1 MPHNRDYSMSITN
14 FSHCSMS
21 KNNFFIIVLS
31 IFVISFSST
40 FYYGANDVFGKT
52 NNINDNKNDENPEK
66 FKLNVG
72 INLINIKDQNPQI
85 FKLIAFING
94 EIQSKIIDLK
104 KNATISKDSKIITP
118 FYFDTSNDI
127 SEINVGDE
135 YFVCGY
141 VLKNDDN
148 NNTNQK
154 SNGVNSS
161 SNAQLMPYDC
171 NEGGIVSTTKD
182 SIGLFSTMNKFIES
196 SSIYQARSKTSTLA
210 DINNK
215 EVKITLLNPLDAKK
229 IKDLDNVQF
238 TAMVKGEY
246 QIKKMN
252 IKDEIKK
259 SKIKDTLKVP
269 FVFNSNTDIGPVQV
283 GDYYFGCITA
293 NDYWSKEHSEC
304 EKRFIQHLNKSN
316 DLPVAH

>member
-1 MPHNRDYSMSITN
+1 MQISISKFRH
-14 FSHCSMS
+14 FSIS
-21 KNNFFIIVLS
+21 KNNFFVIVLS
-31 IFVISFSST
+31 IFVISFSLTLLYSP
-40 FYYGANDVFGKT
+40 NDVFGKT
-52 NNINDNKNDENPEK
+52 NNINNNKNDGNQDK

-72 INLINIKDQNPQI
+72 INLINIKEKNPQV

-94 EIQSKIIDLK
+94 DIQTKIIDLK
-104 KNATISKDSKIITP
+104 KNATVSKDSKIITP

-141 VLKNDDN
+141 VLKNDYN

-154 SNGVNSS
+154 SNAVKSS

-182 SIGLFSTMNKFIES
+182 SIGLFSTMNKFVES
-196 SSIYQARSKTSTLA
+196 SSIYQANSKTSSLV
-210 DINNK
+210 DSNNK

-246 QIKKMN
+246 QIKKIN
-252 IKDEIKK
+252 IKNEIKK

-304 EKRFIQHLNKSN
+304 EKRFIQHLDKSN

>member
-1 MPHNRDYSMSITN
+1 M
-14 FSHCSMS
+14 
-21 KNNFFIIVLS
+21 VLS
-31 IFVISFSST
+31 IFFISLFLTIFNSS
-40 FYYGANDVFGKT
+40 NDVFAITDDDNNTNDGGK
-52 NNINDNKNDENPEK
+52 K
-66 FKLNVG
+66 FQLNMV
-72 INLINIKDQNPQI
+72 INLNTIQPQNPQL
-85 FKLIAFING
+85 FKLVAFING
-94 EIQSKIIDLK
+94 EMQTKIVDVK
-104 KNATISKDSKIITP
+104 KNATLSKNSKITVP
-118 FYFDTSNDI
+118 FYFDKSNDV

-141 VLKNDDN
+141 IVKRIGN
-148 NNTNQK
+148 
-154 SNGVNSS
+154 VNAS
-161 SNAQLMPYDC
+161 SNNQLMPYDC
-171 NEGGIVSTTKD
+171 NEGGIASTTKD
-182 SIGLFSTMNKFIES
+182 SIGLFSTMTKFDEGS
-196 SSIYQARSKTSTLA
+196 TLYQASLNMPSPA
-210 DINNK
+210 DSNKNNK

-246 QIKKMN
+246 QIKKIN

-269 FVFNSNTDIGPVQV
+269 FVFNSNTDIGPVQI

-304 EKRFIQHLNKSN
+304 EKRFIQHLDKTN

>member
-1 MPHNRDYSMSITN
+1 MQISISKFRH
-14 FSHCSMS
+14 FSIS
-21 KNNFFIIVLS
+21 KNNFLVIVLS
-31 IFVISFSST
+31 TFVISFSLTLLYSP
-40 FYYGANDVFGKT
+40 NDVFGKT
-52 NNINDNKNDENPEK
+52 NNINNNKNDGNQDK

-72 INLINIKDQNPQI
+72 INLINIKEKNPQV

-94 EIQSKIIDLK
+94 DIQTKIIDLK
-104 KNATISKDSKIITP
+104 KNATVSKDSKIITP

-154 SNGVNSS
+154 SNAVNSS

-182 SIGLFSTMNKFIES
+182 SIGLFSTMNKFVES
-196 SSIYQARSKTSTLA
+196 SSIYQANSKTSSLV
-210 DINNK
+210 DSNNK

-252 IKDEIKK
+252 IKNEIKK

-269 FVFNSNTDIGPVQV
+269 FIFNSNTDIGPVQV

-304 EKRFIQHLNKSN
+304 EKRFIQHLDKSN

>member
-1 MPHNRDYSMSITN
+1 MQISIPKFRH
-14 FSHCSMS
+14 FSIS
-21 KNNFFIIVLS
+21 KNNFFVIVLS
-31 IFVISFSST
+31 ISVISFSLTLLYSP
-40 FYYGANDVFGKT
+40 NDVFGKT
-52 NNINDNKNDENPEK
+52 NNINNNKNDGNQDK

-72 INLINIKDQNPQI
+72 INLINIKEKNPQV

-94 EIQSKIIDLK
+94 DIQTKIIELK
-104 KNATISKDSKIITP
+104 KNATVSKDSKIITP
-118 FYFDTSNDI
+118 FYFDKTNNV

-141 VLKNDDN
+141 MVKSIDIV
-148 NNTNQK
+148 NT
-154 SNGVNSS
+154 S
-161 SNAQLMPYDC
+161 SNNQLMPYDC

-182 SIGLFSTMNKFIES
+182 SIGLFSTMNKFVES
-196 SSIYQARSKTSTLA
+196 SSIYQANSKTSSLV
-210 DINNK
+210 DSNNK

-252 IKDEIKK
+252 IKNEIKK

-269 FVFNSNTDIGPVQV
+269 FTFNRNTGIGPVQV

-304 EKRFIQHLNKSN
+304 EKRFIQHLDKSN

>member
-1 MPHNRDYSMSITN
+1 MQMQISIPN
-14 FSHCSMS
+14 FRHFSIS
-21 KNNFFIIVLS
+21 KNNFFVIVLS
-31 IFVISFSST
+31 ISVISFSLTLLYSP
-40 FYYGANDVFGKT
+40 NDVFGKT
-52 NNINDNKNDENPEK
+52 NNINNNKNDGNQDK

-72 INLINIKDQNPQI
+72 INLINIKEKNPQV

-94 EIQSKIIDLK
+94 DIQTKIIDLK
-104 KNATISKDSKIITP
+104 KNATVSKDSKIITP
-118 FYFDTSNDI
+118 FYFDKTNNV

-141 VLKNDDN
+141 MV
-148 NNTNQK
+148 K
-154 SNGVNSS
+154 SIDIVNAS
-161 SNAQLMPYDC
+161 SNNQLMPYDC

-182 SIGLFSTMNKFIES
+182 SIGLFSTMNKFVES
-196 SSIYQARSKTSTLA
+196 SSIYQANSKTSSLV
-210 DINNK
+210 DSNNK

-252 IKDEIKK
+252 IKNEIKK

-269 FVFNSNTDIGPVQV
+269 ITFNRNTDIGPVQV

-304 EKRFIQHLNKSN
+304 EKRFIQHLDKSN

>member
-1 MPHNRDYSMSITN
+1 M
-14 FSHCSMS
+14 
-21 KNNFFIIVLS
+21 VLFS
-31 IFVISFSST
+31 IFVLCFSLILFNSLNNV
-40 FYYGANDVFGKT
+40 FAINDDDAANTNEKDKKFQLNIVVNL
-52 NNINDNKNDENPEK
+52 NNIQGENPQL
-66 FKLNVG
+66 FKLVS
-72 INLINIKDQNPQI
+72 
-85 FKLIAFING
+85 FING
-94 EIQSKIIDLK
+94 DIQTKVIDLK
-104 KNATISKDSKIITP
+104 KNATFSKNSEIKIP
-118 FYFDTSNDI
+118 FYFDKTNNVA
-127 SEINVGDE
+127 EINVGDE

-141 VLKNDDN
+141 IVKRIDSVNTTSN
-148 NNTNQK
+148 N
-154 SNGVNSS
+154 
-161 SNAQLMPYDC
+161 QLMPYDC
-171 NEGGIVSTTKD
+171 NEGGIASTTKD
-182 SIGLFSTMNKFIES
+182 SIGLFSTMTKFAEGATL
-196 SSIYQARSKTSTLA
+196 YQAALNTPSPAAAA
-210 DINNK
+210 DSNKNNK

-269 FVFNSNTDIGPVQV
+269 FTFNVQTDIGPIQI

-304 EKRFIQHLNKSN
+304 EKRFIQHLDKSN

>member
-1 MPHNRDYSMSITN
+1 
-14 FSHCSMS
+14 MS
-21 KNNFFIIVLS
+21 KNKLFVMVLS
-31 IFVISFSST
+31 IFFISLFLTIFNSS
-40 FYYGANDVFGKT
+40 NDVFAITDDDNNTNDGGK
-52 NNINDNKNDENPEK
+52 K
-66 FKLNVG
+66 FQLNMV
-72 INLINIKDQNPQI
+72 INLNTIQPQNPQL
-85 FKLIAFING
+85 FKLVAFING
-94 EIQSKIIDLK
+94 EMQTKIVDVK
-104 KNATISKDSKIITP
+104 KNATLSKNSKITVP
-118 FYFDTSNDI
+118 FYFDKSNDV

-141 VLKNDDN
+141 IVKRIGN
-148 NNTNQK
+148 
-154 SNGVNSS
+154 VNAS
-161 SNAQLMPYDC
+161 SNNQLMPYDC
-171 NEGGIVSTTKD
+171 NEGGIASTTKD
-182 SIGLFSTMNKFIES
+182 SIGLFSTMTKFDEGS
-196 SSIYQARSKTSTLA
+196 TLYQASLNTPSPA
-210 DINNK
+210 DSNKNNK

-246 QIKKMN
+246 QIKKIN

-269 FVFNSNTDIGPVQV
+269 FVFNSNTDIGPVQI

-304 EKRFIQHLNKSN
+304 EKRFIQHLDKTN

>member
-1 MPHNRDYSMSITN
+1 MSITN
-14 FSHCSMS
+14 FSHFSLS
-21 KNNFFIIVLS
+21 KNYFFVIVLS
-31 IFVISFSST
+31 IFVISFSFT
-40 FYYGANDVFGKT
+40 LFYSPNDVFGKT
-52 NNINDNKNDENPEK
+52 NNINDNKKDGNEDK
-66 FKLNVG
+66 FKLNVE
-72 INLINIKDQNPQI
+72 INLINIKEKNPQV

-94 EIQSKIIDLK
+94 DIQTKIIDLK
-104 KNATISKDSKIITP
+104 KNATVSKNSKIITP

-148 NNTNQK
+148 NKTIQK
-154 SNGVNSS
+154 SNKVNFSR
-161 SNAQLMPYDC
+161 NAQLMPYDC

-196 SSIYQARSKTSTLA
+196 SSIYQARSKTSPLA

-229 IKDLDNVQF
+229 IKDLVNVQF

>member
-1 MPHNRDYSMSITN
+1 MFIQNYSH
-14 FSHCSMS
+14 FLMS
-21 KNNFFIIVLS
+21 KNKLFVMVLS
-31 IFVISFSST
+31 IFFISLFLTIFNSS
-40 FYYGANDVFGKT
+40 NDVFAITDDDNNTNDGGK
-52 NNINDNKNDENPEK
+52 K
-66 FKLNVG
+66 FQLNMV
-72 INLINIKDQNPQI
+72 INLNTIQPQNPQL
-85 FKLIAFING
+85 FKLVAFING
-94 EIQSKIIDLK
+94 EMQTKIVDVK
-104 KNATISKDSKIITP
+104 KNATLSKNSKITVP
-118 FYFDTSNDI
+118 FYFDKSNDV

-141 VLKNDDN
+141 IVKRIGN
-148 NNTNQK
+148 
-154 SNGVNSS
+154 VNAS
-161 SNAQLMPYDC
+161 SNNQLMPYDC
-171 NEGGIVSTTKD
+171 NEGGIASTTKD
-182 SIGLFSTMNKFIES
+182 SIGLFSTMTKFDEGS
-196 SSIYQARSKTSTLA
+196 TLYQASLNTPSPA
-210 DINNK
+210 DSNKNNK

-246 QIKKMN
+246 QIKKIN

-269 FVFNSNTDIGPVQV
+269 FVFNSNTDIGPVQI

-304 EKRFIQHLNKSN
+304 EKRFIQHLDKTN

>member
-1 MPHNRDYSMSITN
+1 MQISIPKFRH
-14 FSHCSMS
+14 FSIS
-21 KNNFFIIVLS
+21 KNNFFVIVLS
-31 IFVISFSST
+31 IFVISFSLTLLYSP
-40 FYYGANDVFGKT
+40 NDVFGKT
-52 NNINDNKNDENPEK
+52 NNINNNKNDGNQDK

-72 INLINIKDQNPQI
+72 INLINIKEKNPQV

-94 EIQSKIIDLK
+94 DIQTKIIDLK
-104 KNATISKDSKIITP
+104 KNATVSKDSKIITP

-154 SNGVNSS
+154 SNAVKSS

-182 SIGLFSTMNKFIES
+182 SIGLFSTMNKFVES
-196 SSIYQARSKTSTLA
+196 SSIYQANSKTSSLV
-210 DINNK
+210 DSNNK

-246 QIKKMN
+246 QIKKIN
-252 IKDEIKK
+252 IKNEIKK

-304 EKRFIQHLNKSN
+304 EKRFIQHLDKSN

>member
-1 MPHNRDYSMSITN
+1 M
-14 FSHCSMS
+14 
-21 KNNFFIIVLS
+21 LS
-31 IFVISFSST
+31 ILVISFSLT
-40 FYYGANDVFGKT
+40 LFYSPNDVFAKT
-52 NNINDNKNDENPEK
+52 NNFNNNKNNENQDK

-72 INLINIKDQNPQI
+72 INLINIKERNPQVL
-85 FKLIAFING
+85 KLIAFING
-94 EIQSKIIDLK
+94 DIQTKIIDLK
-104 KNATISKDSKIITP
+104 KNASVSKNSKIITP
-118 FYFDTSNDI
+118 FYFDTSNEI

-148 NNTNQK
+148 NNTIQK
-154 SNGVNSS
+154 SNDVNSS

-182 SIGLFSTMNKFIES
+182 SIGLFSTMNKFVES
-196 SSIYQARSKTSTLA
+196 SSLYQASSKTSSLA
-210 DINNK
+210 DSNNK

-259 SKIKDTLKVP
+259 SKIKYILKVP
-269 FVFNSNTDIGPVQV
+269 FLFNSNTDIGPVQV

-304 EKRFIQHLNKSN
+304 EKRFIQHLDKSN
-316 DLPVAH
+316 ELPVAH

>member
-1 MPHNRDYSMSITN
+1 MFIQNYSH
-14 FSHCSMS
+14 FLMS
-21 KNNFFIIVLS
+21 KNKLFVMVLS
-31 IFVISFSST
+31 IFFISLFLTIFNSS
-40 FYYGANDVFGKT
+40 NDVFAITDDDNNTNDGGK
-52 NNINDNKNDENPEK
+52 K
-66 FKLNVG
+66 FQLNMV
-72 INLINIKDQNPQI
+72 INLNTIQPQNPQL
-85 FKLIAFING
+85 FKLVAFING
-94 EIQSKIIDLK
+94 EMQTKIVDVK
-104 KNATISKDSKIITP
+104 KNATLSKNSKITVP
-118 FYFDTSNDI
+118 FYFDKSNDV

-141 VLKNDDN
+141 IVKRIGN
-148 NNTNQK
+148 
-154 SNGVNSS
+154 VNAS
-161 SNAQLMPYDC
+161 SNNQLMPYDC
-171 NEGGIVSTTKD
+171 NEGGIASTTKD
-182 SIGLFSTMNKFIES
+182 SIGLFSTMTKFDEGS
-196 SSIYQARSKTSTLA
+196 TLYQASLNMPSPA
-210 DINNK
+210 DSNKNNK

-246 QIKKMN
+246 QIKKIN

-269 FVFNSNTDIGPVQV
+269 FVFNSNTDIGPVQI

-304 EKRFIQHLNKSN
+304 EKRFIQHLDKTN

>member
-1 MPHNRDYSMSITN
+1 MQISIPKFRH
-14 FSHCSMS
+14 FSIS
-21 KNNFFIIVLS
+21 KNNFFVIVLS
-31 IFVISFSST
+31 ISVISFSLTLLYSP
-40 FYYGANDVFGKT
+40 NDVFGKT
-52 NNINDNKNDENPEK
+52 NNINNNKNDGNQDK

-72 INLINIKDQNPQI
+72 INLINIKEKNPQV

-94 EIQSKIIDLK
+94 DIQTKIIELK
-104 KNATISKDSKIITP
+104 KNATVSKDSKIITP
-118 FYFDTSNDI
+118 FYFDKTNNV

-141 VLKNDDN
+141 MVKSIDIV
-148 NNTNQK
+148 NT
-154 SNGVNSS
+154 S
-161 SNAQLMPYDC
+161 SNNQLMPYDC

-182 SIGLFSTMNKFIES
+182 SIGLFSTMNKFVES
-196 SSIYQARSKTSTLA
+196 SSIYQANSKTSSLV
-210 DINNK
+210 DSNNK

-252 IKDEIKK
+252 IKNEIKK

-269 FVFNSNTDIGPVQV
+269 FTFNRNTDIGPVQV

-304 EKRFIQHLNKSN
+304 EKRFIQHLDKSN

>member
-1 MPHNRDYSMSITN
+1 MQISIPKFRH
-14 FSHCSMS
+14 FSIS
-21 KNNFFIIVLS
+21 KNNFFVIVLS
-31 IFVISFSST
+31 IFVISFSLTLLYSP
-40 FYYGANDVFGKT
+40 NDVFGKT
-52 NNINDNKNDENPEK
+52 NNINNNKNDGNQDK

-72 INLINIKDQNPQI
+72 INLINIKEKNPQV

-94 EIQSKIIDLK
+94 DIQTKIIDLK
-104 KNATISKDSKIITP
+104 KNATVSKDSKIITP

-154 SNGVNSS
+154 SNAVKSS

-182 SIGLFSTMNKFIES
+182 SIGLFSTMNKFVES
-196 SSIYQARSKTSTLA
+196 SSIYQANSKTSSLV
-210 DINNK
+210 DSNNK

-252 IKDEIKK
+252 IKNEIKK

-304 EKRFIQHLNKSN
+304 EKRFIQHLDKSN

>member
-1 MPHNRDYSMSITN
+1 MYDKQIIININKHYYDKHNCQLALCESGYSVAILVLC
-14 FSHCSMS
+14 FSLTIFSV
-21 KNNFFIIVLS
+21 NNVFAINNDD
-31 IFVISFSST
+31 
-40 FYYGANDVFGKT
+40 ANTHEKDKKFQLNMLVNL
-52 NNINDNKNDENPEK
+52 NNIQAENPQL
-66 FKLNVG
+66 FKLV
-72 INLINIKDQNPQI
+72 
-85 FKLIAFING
+85 AFING
-94 EIQSKIIDLK
+94 EIQTKVIDLK
-104 KNATISKDSKIITP
+104 KNATVSKNSKITIP
-118 FYFDTSNDI
+118 FYFDKTNNV

-141 VLKNDDN
+141 IVKSIDN
-148 NNTNQK
+148 
-154 SNGVNSS
+154 VNAS
-161 SNAQLMPYDC
+161 SNNQLMPYDC
-171 NEGGIVSTTKD
+171 NEGGIASTTKD
-182 SIGLFSTMNKFIES
+182 SIGLFSTMTKFAEGS
-196 SSIYQARSKTSTLA
+196 TLYQAALNTPSPAAA
-210 DINNK
+210 DSNKKNN

-252 IKDEIKK
+252 IKNEIKK

-269 FVFNSNTDIGPVQV
+269 FTFNRNTGIGPVQV

-304 EKRFIQHLNKSN
+304 EKRFIQHLDKSN

>member
-1 MPHNRDYSMSITN
+1 MSLTN
-14 FSHCSMS
+14 FNHFYMT
-21 KNNFFIIVLS
+21 KNNFFVIVLS
-31 IFVISFSST
+31 IFVISFSLTLLYSP
-40 FYYGANDVFGKT
+40 NDVFGKT
-52 NNINDNKNDENPEK
+52 NNINNNKNDGNQDK

-72 INLINIKDQNPQI
+72 INLINIKEKNPQV

-94 EIQSKIIDLK
+94 EIQTKVIDLK
-104 KNATISKDSKIITP
+104 KNATVSKNSKIITP
-118 FYFDTSNDI
+118 FYFDKTNNV
-127 SEINVGDE
+127 SEINIGDE

-141 VLKNDDN
+141 MVKNDDN

-154 SNGVNSS
+154 SNAVSSS
-161 SNAQLMPYDC
+161 SNNQLIPYDC

-182 SIGLFSTMNKFIES
+182 SIGLFSTMTKFAEGS
-196 SSIYQARSKTSTLA
+196 TLYQAALNTPSPAAA
-210 DINNK
+210 DSNKNNK
-215 EVKITLLNPLDAKK
+215 EIKITLLNPLDAKK

-246 QIKKMN
+246 QIKKIN

-269 FVFNSNTDIGPVQV
+269 FTFNRNTDIGPVQV

-304 EKRFIQHLNKSN
+304 EKRFIQHLDKSN

>member
-1 MPHNRDYSMSITN
+1 MYITN
-14 FSHCSMS
+14 FRHFSMS
-21 KNNFFIIVLS
+21 KNNFFVIVLS
-31 IFVISFSST
+31 IFVISFSLILLYSP
-40 FYYGANDVFGKT
+40 NDVFGKT
-52 NNINDNKNDENPEK
+52 NNIYNNKNDGNQDK

-72 INLINIKDQNPQI
+72 INLINIKEKNPQV

-94 EIQSKIIDLK
+94 DIQTKIIDLK
-104 KNATISKDSKIITP
+104 KNATVSKDSKIITP
-118 FYFDTSNDI
+118 FYFDKSNDI

-141 VLKNDDN
+141 VLKNDDD

-154 SNGVNSS
+154 SNAVNSS

-196 SSIYQARSKTSTLA
+196 SSIYQASRKTSPLA
-210 DINNK
+210 DSNNK

-269 FVFNSNTDIGPVQV
+269 FTFNRNTDIGPVQV

-304 EKRFIQHLNKSN
+304 EKRFIQHLDKSN

>member
-1 MPHNRDYSMSITN
+1 
-14 FSHCSMS
+14 
-21 KNNFFIIVLS
+21 VLS
-31 IFVISFSST
+31 IFLISFSLTLLYSP
-40 FYYGANDVFGKT
+40 NDIFGKT
-52 NNINDNKNDENPEK
+52 NNINNNKNDGNQDK

-72 INLINIKDQNPQI
+72 INLINIKEKNPQV

-94 EIQSKIIDLK
+94 DIQTKIIDLK
-104 KNATISKDSKIITP
+104 KNATVSKDSKIITP

-154 SNGVNSS
+154 SSAVNSS

-182 SIGLFSTMNKFIES
+182 SIGLFSTINKFVES
-196 SSIYQARSKTSTLA
+196 SSIYQANSKTSSLV
-210 DINNK
+210 DSNNK

-252 IKDEIKK
+252 IKNEIKK
-259 SKIKDTLKVP
+259 STIKDTLKVP
-269 FVFNSNTDIGPVQV
+269 FTFNRNTDIGPVQV

-304 EKRFIQHLNKSN
+304 EKRFIQHLDKSN